1 MQETIQK
8 LVNTISTAK
17 GVDYRYA
24 ETLRRGIE
32 EEHGE
37 LPGLKRD
44 YEFVK
49 DSESSVLDKSASD
62 SL

>member
-8 LVNTISTAK
+8 LVNTISTVK

-49 DSESSVLDKSASD
+49 DSES
-62 SL
+62 